1 MPTGKTA
8 PSIRAALVIEP
19 NEPLE
24 NQDHDDDKTMI
35 DEDLA
40 TQFVDDQPMDMVNLQ
55 LQCLTKAIVFELRE
69 PCLGYG

>member
-24 NQDHDDDKTMI
+24 NQDNDEDKTMI

-40 TQFVDDQPMDMVNLQ
+40 TQLVDDQPMDMVNINMQ
-55 LQCLTKAIVFELRE
+55 IFMVC
-69 PCLGYG
+69 

>member
-1 MPTGKTA
+1 LPIGKVA

-40 TQFVDDQPMDMVNLQ
+40 TQFVDDQPMDMVKLQ
-55 LQCLTKAIVFELRE
+55 ILMLC
-69 PCLGYG
+69 

>member
-1 MPTGKTA
+1 MPIGKIA

-24 NQDHDDDKTMI
+24 NQDNDEDKTMI

-40 TQFVDDQPMDMVNLQ
+40 TQFVDDQPMDLV
-55 LQCLTKAIVFELRE
+55 
-69 PCLGYG
+69 

>member
-40 TQFVDDQPMDMVNLQ
+40 TQFVDDQPMDMVNLK
-55 LQCLTKAIVFELRE
+55 LQCLKVR
-69 PCLGYG
+69 

>member
-24 NQDHDDDKTMI
+24 NQDHDEDKTMI

-40 TQFVDDQPMDMVNLQ
+40 TQLVDDQPMDMVNINMQIFML
-55 LQCLTKAIVFELRE
+55 C
-69 PCLGYG
+69 